1 MPKMSG
7 FSWPQLAHAKLF
19 DRSEPRSTPDQP
31 LMIVIGIGTA
41 VLCITIAYTLLFFGL
56 KWRKARAA
64 QRRKGTKGEVKT
76 IELVDHEH
84 SRAGSSPYVGGDHQG
99 GHIGDSRS
107 ARSSSELPAHYSRVI
122 KEDGKHDFVEID
134 ISSGKVRE

>member
-1 MPKMSG
+1 
-7 FSWPQLAHAKLF
+7 
-19 DRSEPRSTPDQP
+19 
-31 LMIVIGIGTA
+31 MIVIGIGTA
-41 VLCITIAYTLLFFGL
+41 VLWIIIAYTLLFFGL
-56 KWRKARAA
+56 KWRRARAA
-64 QRRKGTKGEVKT
+64 QRRKSTEGEVKT

-84 SRAGSSPYVGGDHQG
+84 SRGGSSPYVGDDHQG